1 MPRKEEPPRLVKLNN
16 RENWYIRY
24 RGQTKSTG
32 TADRTE
38 AEQCLIEVI
47 NKLEAPASHA
57 TVSELLEKR
66 LADIRAKGRARAENT
81 PYYHKHLHE
90 HFGKLLPEQITSSRV
105 YAYWK
110 KREHRPGGLRAELIE
125 LRTTLSHALKKGW
138 IESVPEIDIPRKAPP
153 REKWLKQE
161 EAYRLL
167 EAAGPQH
174 LKVFILIAMS
184 TAARKSA
191 ILQLTWDRVN
201 LDRPH
206 IDFQD
211 PDKEITGKRRTVVPI
226 SSATAK
232 MLSDVKRFA
241 QTPYVVEYNGKPLA
255 DIKKSFR
262 QACVNAGLEPV
273 SPHVLKHSVISW
285 LAMAGH
291 SIDQISDMTATTR
304 ETVTRVYRKW
314 SPEYLSS
321 LAETLAPR
329 ADIVSMFTKPEN

>member
-1 MPRKEEPPRLVKLNN
+1 MPRKEEPPRLVKLKN
-16 RENWYIRY
+16 RKNWYIRY
-24 RGQTKSTG
+24 RGKSET
-32 TADRTE
+32 TRTTDRTA

-47 NKLEAPASHA
+47 NQLEAPASSA
-57 TVSELLEKR
+57 TVSQLLEKR
-66 LADIRAKGRARAENT
+66 LADIQAKGRARAENT
-81 PYYHKHLHE
+81 PYYHKPLHE
-90 HFGKLLPEQITSSRV
+90 HFGNLLPEQITSSWV

-110 KREHRPGGLRAELIE
+110 KREHRPGGLLAELIE
-125 LRTTLSHALKKGW
+125 LRTTLRHALKKGW
-138 IESVPEIDIPRKAPP
+138 IESVPEIDVPRKSPP
-153 REKWLKQE
+153 REKWLTQE

-174 LKVFILIAMS
+174 LKVFILIAMA

-211 PDKEITGKRRTVVPI
+211 PDREITGKRRAVVPI
-226 SSATAK
+226 SRLTAN
-232 MLSDVKRFA
+232 MLLDVKRSA
-241 QTPYVVEYNGKPLA
+241 QTPFVVEYNGKPLK

-262 QACVNAGLEPV
+262 QACENAGIDPV

-304 ETVTRVYRKW
+304 ETVSRVYRKW
-314 SPEYLSS
+314 SPNYLSS

-329 ADIVSMFTKPEN
+329 EDIVTMFTKSAN

>member
-1 MPRKEEPPRLVKLNN
+1 MPRKEEPPRLVKLAN
-16 RENWYIRY
+16 RENWYVRY
-24 RGQTKSTG
+24 RGKAESTG
-32 TADRTE
+32 TTDRTE
-38 AEQCLIEVI
+38 AEQWLTDVI
-47 NKLEAPASHA
+47 NQLEAPASTA

-81 PYYHKHLHE
+81 PYYHKNLHE

-125 LRTTLSHALKKGW
+125 LRTTLNYALKKGW
-138 IESVPEIDIPRKAPP
+138 IESVPEIDTPGKTPP
-153 REKWLKQE
+153 REKWLTQE
-161 EAYRLL
+161 QAYQLL

-174 LKVFILIAMS
+174 LKVFILVAMS

-211 PDKEITGKRRTVVPI
+211 PDREITGKRRTVVPI
-226 SSATAK
+226 SQTTAK

-262 QACVNAGLEPV
+262 QACLNAGLHSV

-329 ADIVSMFTKPEN
+329 ADIVSMFTKSEN